1 MAQNPEMTQAAD
13 ILCALENGEG
23 NAVHADVVARR
34 LGIHRREVEQ
44 IISDLVNDGE
54 LISGNSSGYFKIET
68 EAEYLDA
75 MRVLRSRALKVLKR
89 RSALQRAWKRRNGQG
104 KMF

>member
-1 MAQNPEMTQAAD
+1 MTQAEA
-13 ILCALENGEG
+13 IIRALEDGET

-34 LGIHRREVEQ
+34 LGLHRREVEQ

-54 LISGNSSGYFKIET
+54 LIHGNSAGYFLIET

-89 RSALQRAWKRRNGQG
+89 RSALKRAWGRRNGQG
-104 KMF
+104 RMF